1 MRCAGENYSIGTEEQ
16 EKQDEMRG
24 EVKVEVIK
32 GDAIC
37 SDVRVCSVYDTKL
50 VHMISTL
57 YRNVK
62 WTPTKNKFY
71 IKTEKKTVEMRFH
84 PLNII
89 HMYNFGM
96 GSVDVLYQICIQ
108 YRPYHWMLSRNW
120 WWSVFHWELE
130 GAAEMHT
137 SHIGKQFIDLR

>member
-1 MRCAGENYSIGTEEQ
+1 M
-16 EKQDEMRG
+16 
-24 EVKVEVIK
+24 K
-32 GDAIC
+32 GDATC
-37 SDVRVCSVYDTKL
+37 PDVLAFSLYDTNP
-50 VHMISTL
+50 VHIISTVD
-57 YRNVK
+57 NNFK
-62 WTPTKNKFY
+62 CTPTKNKFY
-71 IKTEKKTVEMRFH
+71 IKTEKNTVDMKFH

-96 GSVDVLYQICIQ
+96 GSVNILYQICIQ